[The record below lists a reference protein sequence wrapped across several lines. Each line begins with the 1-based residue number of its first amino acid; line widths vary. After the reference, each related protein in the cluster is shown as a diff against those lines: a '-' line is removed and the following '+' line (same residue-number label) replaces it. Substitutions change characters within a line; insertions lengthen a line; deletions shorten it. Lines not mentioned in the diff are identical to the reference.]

1 VVTDCVKRLDELE
14 TVQPTV
20 VFDVVDTA
28 GSEVNDVVVSM
39 DGQRLLDKLT
49 GTSVPVDLGEHLVR
63 FAASGRAS
71 VEQRLVFRE
80 GEKSRHVRVTI
91 QAAPGNAV
99 TATSAPAPT
108 PTPTPAPDAP
118 SEPVA
123 PPPANAEAQAP
134 EPTPGRGQRI
144 AGYAVG
150 GAGLLGLVVGGWFGY
165 LTIDAKREQID
176 NCESPTKCPNY
187 EVARA
192 AHEDGKTSGLISTVA
207 FVVGGAAAATGV
219 VLLLTAK
226 SETSQAGG
234 RSLSLSASAVPG
246 GASVDLGGSF

>member
-91 QAAPGNAV
+91 QAAPSNAV
-99 TATSAPAPT
+99 TATST
-108 PTPTPAPDAP
+108 PDPTPAPDAP
-118 SEPVA
+118 SEPVS
-123 PPPANAEAQAP
+123 PPPAPAEAQAS
-134 EPTPGRGQRI
+134 EPTPGRAQRI

-150 GAGLLGLVVGGWFGY
+150 GAGLLGLAVGGWFGY
-165 LTIDAKREQID
+165 LTIDAKREQLD
-176 NCESPTKCPNY
+176 NCETPTKCPNY

-192 AHEDGKTSGLISTVA
+192 AHEDGKTNGLISTVA
-207 FVVGGAAAATGV
+207 FAVGGAAAATGV

-226 SETSQAGG
+226 SETSQARG
-234 RSLSLSASAVPG
+234 RPLSVSASAVPG